1 MNRRYPQYLKLSPKI
16 LGLGISEFFVLGV
29 IIFLCGPILNESFMS
44 LILSAIYIILLKSYR
59 LLLPPHYLWFR
70 LRKKRIIYLRRA
82 VSGK

>member
-1 MNRRYPQYLKLSPKI
+1 MNRRYPQYLKLGPKI
-16 LGLGISEFFVLGV
+16 LGLGISEFFVLGL
-29 IIFLCGPILNESFMS
+29 IILVCGPILNQSFMS
-44 LILSAIYIILLKSYR
+44 IAVSAIYIIFIKTYR